1 MKKITP
7 GFTNI
12 SYIQNNNFV
21 QEKKKNGFN
30 HNIDYSSLNI
40 FKFVPKLIKDEEN
53 TIEWEFIEGETPA
66 MSDENIILIANQL
79 KEIHNSN
86 LKFPEFN
93 IKSRI
98 GNYLITMT
106 NKGITNAKV
115 NEYYNKV
122 NKILA
127 NMKKDTPCHN
137 DLWPIKMIKQ
147 NDQIFFVDWE
157 YATMNDKHFDLAYF
171 IEASKLSDE
180 QETLFLNT
188 YGDYNYE
195 YVLQNKILVNY
206 LIVLWVNSQPTKY
219 FDDAIYIAN
228 MDKYSQEIIDRRI
241 NKNRKRD

>member
-12 SYIQNNNFV
+12 SYISNDNFA

-30 HNIDYSSLNI
+30 HNIDYTILNI
-40 FKFVPKLIKDEEN
+40 FKFVPKLMKNDEN
-53 TIEWEFIEGETPA
+53 FIEWEFIEGENPI
-66 MSDENIILIANQL
+66 MNDENIIKIAEQL
-79 KEIHNSN
+79 KEIHNSK
-86 LKFPEFN
+86 LKFPKFN
-93 IKSRI
+93 IKGRVKE
-98 GNYLITMT
+98 YLKILS
-106 NKGITNAKV
+106 AKNINIPKL
-115 NEYYNKV
+115 NEYYLKI

-137 DLWPIKMIKQ
+137 DLWPVNMIKRG
-147 NDQIFFVDWE
+147 DEILFVDWE

-171 IEASKLSDE
+171 IETSKLSDE

-206 LIVLWVNSQPTKY
+206 LVVLWVNSQPIKY
-219 FDDAIYIAN
+219 FDDTMYIQN
-228 MDKYSQEIIDRRI
+228 MDKYSNEILQRRI
-241 NKNRKRD
+241 NTKRKRN